1 MYSEFFLW
9 LCHETRFN
17 SDEKQWIT
25 VGKESF
31 FLIFK
36 GARWHR
42 MEMGGIVCT
51 TGSTIIR
58 RTRELIEQIGRPL
71 ELDTV
76 CPIDIDEHKFP
87 LSI

>member
-1 MYSEFFLW
+1 MRRGMLFQLSILIA
-9 LCHETRFN
+9 CHF
-17 SDEKQWIT
+17 SII
-25 VGKESF
+25 S
-31 FLIFK
+31 

-51 TGSTIIR
+51 TGSTIIK

-76 CPIDIDEHKFP
+76 RSKY
-87 LSI
+87 

>member
-1 MYSEFFLW
+1 MNL
-9 LCHETRFN
+9 
-17 SDEKQWIT
+17 
-25 VGKESF
+25 
-31 FLIFK
+31 

-76 CPIDIDEHKFP
+76 I
-87 LSI
+87 S